1 MGMELVFRCKET
13 NFGILYAMSHLPT
26 SVRMNH
32 QILYFNLNEELAVS
46 FQIMLTAIVAL
57 LLDFLAVMSSSSA
70 GADELF
76 STSFE
81 DQPSGAFRAIS
92 AGPVRLEA
100 EGTAAISTEFA
111 RTGKQCLHLMGDE
124 KSSLTLV
131 LPEAIQDVRG
141 LSFHAERWTSKAP
154 FLFSVEVLQAETW
167 REIAKLDRV
176 VEVGKRFRSHVQ
188 LAIPG
193 DSKTQAIRFRVTAAP
208 KSGVLVDD
216 LSFLSIAPQK
226 PTSIPSDLMPN
237 EPMELSDSKPL
248 FISGTENTH
257 TFRIP
262 AIITAA
268 NGDLIAACD
277 ARRTSTADLKLQRS
291 IDIVYRR
298 SSDNGKNWTSME
310 ILDQLDDGGCSDPSL
325 LLDSATGDIFCF
337 YNYMVRDIT
346 NNEFRFV
353 VQKSSDHGKTWGKPI
368 DFTDQ
373 VAGPD
378 LKNSFKFI
386 TSGRGIR
393 TRDGL
398 LLHNFVRVG
407 QGVTLFASADHGLTW
422 KAFCEVSPGDE
433 SKVVQLHDDSLMLN
447 SRVEPGKRYVH
458 RSADGG
464 RTWES
469 AADWNL
475 PDPQCNA
482 CIVQYTSMRNGYSK
496 DRLIFCNA
504 ASVNGRKN
512 LAARISYDGGKTWSA
527 GKVIDS
533 GASAYSEITVLQDG
547 SFGVLYEPG
556 HSEIRFVRFTLESLT
571 GGSDQLTE
579 KYVPTGRP

>member
-1 MGMELVFRCKET
+1 MWIPIFPKAA
-13 NFGILYAMSHLPT
+13 F
-26 SVRMNH
+26 
-32 QILYFNLNEELAVS
+32 
-46 FQIMLTAIVAL
+46 AL
-57 LLDFLAVMSSSSA
+57 LLNLLAGMTSASA

-81 DQPSGAFRAIS
+81 DQPTGEFQTIL
-92 AGPVRLEA
+92 AGLVRLEA
-100 EGTAAISTEFA
+100 EGTVAISNEFA
-111 RTGKQCLHLMGDE
+111 YLGKQCLHLMGDE
-124 KSSLTLV
+124 KSTLTIF

-154 FLFSVEVLQAETW
+154 FAFAVDVLQAERW

-176 VEVGKRFRSHVQ
+176 IEVGKRFRTHVQ

-193 DSKTQAIRFRVTAAP
+193 DARTQAIRFRVTAAP
-208 KSGVLVDD
+208 KSGLLIDD
-216 LSFLSIAPQK
+216 LSCSSVAPQS
-226 PTSIPSDLMPN
+226 PTSVPISLTPN
-237 EPMELSDSKPL
+237 EPMKLADSKPL
-248 FISGTENTH
+248 FISGTKDTH

-277 ARRTSTADLKLQRS
+277 ARRRSTSDLKLQRS
-291 IDIVYRR
+291 IDIVFRR
-298 SSDNGKNWTSME
+298 STDNGLTWTPME
-310 ILDQLDDGGCSDPSL
+310 ILDQLGDGGCSDPSL
-325 LLDSATGDIFCF
+325 LIDAATGDIFCF
-337 YNYMVRDIT
+337 YNHMVSDIT

-393 TRDGL
+393 TRDGM

-407 QGVTLFASADHGLTW
+407 LGVTLFASEDHGATW
-422 KAFCEVSPGDE
+422 KAFCELSPGDE
-433 SKVVQLHDDSLMLN
+433 SKVVQLHDDSLMVN

-458 RSADGG
+458 RSLDRGS
-464 RTWES
+464 TWES
-469 AADWNL
+469 AADWSL

-482 CIVQYTSMRNGYSK
+482 CIVQYTSKRDGYSK

-504 ASVNGRKN
+504 ASVEGRKN
-512 LAARISYDGGKTWSA
+512 LTARISYDGGRTWTA

-533 GASAYSEITVLQDG
+533 GVSAYSEITVLQDG

-556 HSEIRFVRFTLESLT
+556 HSEIRFVRFTLEALT

-579 KYVPTGRP
+579 KYALP